1 MNLRKSSR
9 KTWMAFQCQRYLE
22 VISFALK
29 ELSILPSTMSLSFII
44 INQLSSCTFIKII
57 FSFLQVM
64 EEKLE
69 ISWHLADDSRRGDEI
84 DVNWVQFAAA
94 EGKTDYLQLLL
105 NHG

>member
-1 MNLRKSSR
+1 
-9 KTWMAFQCQRYLE
+9 MAFQRQRYLE

-29 ELSILPSTMSLSFII
+29 ELLISPSTMSYSLII
-44 INQLSSCTFIKII
+44 INQLSSCTFINKI